1 LKFWLYVSSLYALVL
16 IGKYLRRNPLARA
29 GFIFY
34 LILIHLWTFVLLF
47 FHAHSFETTIPNN
60 NFGTVPH
67 SPHAMLQQQQIVRS
81 IDSTTAVRSSV
92 EQIHL
97 DTQENNDVDKLADKV
112 ADKKASASDAP

>member
-1 LKFWLYVSSLYALVL
+1 MYHLYALVL

-47 FHAHSFETTIPNN
+47 FHAHSFETTIPNS

-81 IDSTTAVRSSV
+81 IDSAAAVRSNV
-92 EQIHL
+92 EQINL
-97 DTQENNDVDKLADKV
+97 DTQGHNDIDRLADKV
-112 ADKKASASDAP
+112 TDKKADAYDTP